1 MDNLSLTLLNFN
13 FIMKRSFV
21 FVVIDMIL
29 SCNDTYINSVV
40 NKNLG
45 PDCLMYRE
53 KAIYSA

>member
-1 MDNLSLTLLNFN
+1 MDNLSLTLLNLN

-45 PDCLMYRE
+45 PDC
-53 KAIYSA
+53 